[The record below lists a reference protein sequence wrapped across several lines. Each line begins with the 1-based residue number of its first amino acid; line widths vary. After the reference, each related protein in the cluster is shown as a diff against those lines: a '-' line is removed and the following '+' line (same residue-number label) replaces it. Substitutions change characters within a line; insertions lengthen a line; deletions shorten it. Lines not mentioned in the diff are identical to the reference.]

1 VLLEEVK
8 FNHIS
13 HSLPTL
19 VREQSDGTRYYV
31 TEDGKKYPSVTT
43 VLADYGKE
51 GIMAWRKRVGEEKA
65 NQISRQATTRGTSVH
80 KLVEN
85 YLSNKPV
92 YENEEVM
99 PTAKSVFVAMKK
111 TLDKINNIH
120 CLESF
125 LFSHELGLA
134 GQVDCIA
141 EFDGVL
147 SVIDFKTSKRMKKKA
162 DIANYFM
169 QTSAYAQM
177 FEERTGLK
185 IEQSVIIIGGDF
197 APFPQVMKEN
207 PMTHREE
214 LISYIKAYKEK
225 QWNTLSQV

>member
-1 VLLEEVK
+1 MLDNQNK
-8 FNHIS
+8 FNHIM
-13 HSLPTL
+13 HLFPKL
-19 VREQSDGTRYYV
+19 LREQSESGRFYV
-31 TEDGKKYPSVTT
+31 TDAGLKYPSVTT
-43 VLADYGKE
+43 VLADYNKE
-51 GIMAWRKRVGEEKA
+51 GIMAWRKRVGEKEA
-65 NQISRQATTRGTSVH
+65 NRVSKQATTRGTSVH

-85 YLSNKPV
+85 YLNNQSV
-92 YENEEVM
+92 YDEETL
-99 PTAKSVFVAMKK
+99 PNAKSVFLAMKSA
-111 TLDKINNIH
+111 LDKINNIH

-147 SVIDFKTSKRMKKKA
+147 SVIDFKTSRRLKKKA
-162 DIANYFM
+162 DIGNYFM

-185 IEQSVIIIGGDF
+185 VEQSVIIIGGDF
-197 APFPQVMKEN
+197 GNFPQVMKED

-214 LISYIKAYKEK
+214 LIAQIKKFKE
-225 QWNTLSQV
+225 S